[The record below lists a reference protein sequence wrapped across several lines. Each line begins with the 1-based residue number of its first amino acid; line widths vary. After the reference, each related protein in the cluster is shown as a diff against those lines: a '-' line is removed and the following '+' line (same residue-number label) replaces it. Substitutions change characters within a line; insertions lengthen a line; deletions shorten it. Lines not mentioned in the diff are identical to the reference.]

1 VGVRVSTSSCSQWIE
16 GASDWL
22 GTMRLLGISAPA
34 HITVSGWSVQL
45 EEAAQSFVRLSTQQ
59 PVAGDAVALAQLG
72 RALST
77 TAKTGLDR
85 LSRELRS
92 ILSGARISGIP
103 LPDDEDWSF

>member
-1 VGVRVSTSSCSQWIE
+1 
-16 GASDWL
+16 
-22 GTMRLLGISAPA
+22 MRLLGISAPD

-77 TAKTGLDR
+77 TAKTGLEVDQETLDR